1 MISCKHRFLVARF
14 LYFYFYRIDMST
26 SELNTTKKELVNW
39 IESLKDD
46 TLVGLL
52 NSVKL
57 SIEGKTGDWW
67 DELTESDRVN
77 ILAGIRDFEQ
87 GGTMSS
93 KDFWNGLANG

>member
-1 MISCKHRFLVARF
+1 MN
-14 LYFYFYRIDMST
+14 M
-26 SELNTTKKELVNW
+26 SELKSTKKELVGW

-46 TLVGLL
+46 SILGLL

-57 SIEGKTGDWW
+57 SSEGKSGDWW

-77 ILAGIRDFEQ
+77 ILSGIRDFEQ
-87 GGTMSS
+87 GLTMSS